1 MELIS
6 SRFVGV
12 AAAVATAVLLATGC
26 GGEAPASAAP
36 AQSAGPGGQD
46 TAYAECLQKNGVSA
60 PSARPSGDPSARP
73 RPTDGSSDGPAA
85 GRGGAGM
92 SPDRQKAMQ
101 ACASLRPTNGSG
113 SKGGGSNN
121 SAMQAFRTCMK
132 DNGAELPQGAGAQG
146 LDESDP
152 KIAKAL
158 EACGSLRPTSGGSAG

>member
-1 MELIS
+1 VELIS
-6 SRFVGV
+6 SRFIGV

-26 GGEAPASAAP
+26 GGEAPAAGAAP
-36 AQSAGPGGQD
+36 AQSAGVGGQD

-73 RPTDGSSDGPAA
+73 RPTDGSSGGPGA
-85 GRGGAGM
+85 GRGGM

-113 SKGGGSNN
+113 SKGGGFNN

-146 LDESDP
+146 LDKSDP

-158 EACGSLRPTSGGSAG
+158 EACGSLRPTSAG